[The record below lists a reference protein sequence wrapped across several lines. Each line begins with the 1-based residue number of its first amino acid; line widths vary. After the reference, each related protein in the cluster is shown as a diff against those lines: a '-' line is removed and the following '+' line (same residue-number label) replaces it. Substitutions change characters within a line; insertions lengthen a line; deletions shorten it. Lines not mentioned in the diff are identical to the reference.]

1 VDIKELVYELTKSV
15 RNKVFPHLGKP
26 SSRRTVD
33 IAVGGDATFAIDE
46 VAEED
51 VMEFLKKEGNIAY
64 YSEDKGLVV
73 YGKPKY
79 VLIVDPIDGTRPA
92 AAGFESACVSIAA
105 AEYVSEPKIKDVFLG
120 CVQEIKSGKIFLA
133 EKGTGLEIEE
143 DNREVDPILSS
154 NTGLN
159 SLFWS
164 IGFRGRPAKELITV
178 LGDLVDISSVDG
190 GVFDIGSA
198 SYSMTRLVTGQ
209 LDAYIDIGKR
219 MIDEAPEVKAI
230 FERVGRGYVLN
241 NNPYDIA
248 ASVLIVSEAGGIV
261 TDGYGKPIDD
271 YPVLGSG
278 LKFQISC
285 VAAGNMELHK
295 KVIREIDAG
304 IEKLKLLPKL

>member
-1 VDIKELVYELTKSV
+1 MDIKELVYELTKSV
-15 RNKVFPHLGKP
+15 REKVYPHLGKL
-26 SSRRTVD
+26 SSRRIVD
-33 IAVGGDATFAIDE
+33 VAVGGDSTFAIDE

-51 VMEFLKKEGNIAY
+51 VMIFLKKVGNIAY

-79 VLIVDPIDGTRPA
+79 VLIVDPVDGTRPA

-120 CVQEIKSGKIFLA
+120 CVQEIKTGKVFLA
-133 EKGTGLEIEE
+133 EKGKCLKIDEDGKEIAPLLSFNTDLE
-143 DNREVDPILSS
+143 
-154 NTGLN
+154 

-164 IGFRGRPAKELITV
+164 IGFRGRPANELITV

-219 MIDEAPEVKAI
+219 MIDEVPETKAI
-230 FERVGRGYVLN
+230 FERVGRGYILN

-248 ASVLIVSEAGGIV
+248 ASVVIAEEAGAIVS
-261 TDGYGKPIDD
+261 DGYGAPIDE

-278 LKFQISC
+278 LGFQISC
-285 VAAGNMELHK
+285 VAASDAELHK
-295 KVIREIDAG
+295 KVLKEVDSGID
-304 IEKLKLLPKL
+304 KLKLSQKL

>member
-1 VDIKELVYELTKSV
+1 MDIKELVYELTKSV
-15 RNKVFPHLGKP
+15 REKVYPHLGKL
-26 SSRRTVD
+26 SSRRIVD
-33 IAVGGDATFAIDE
+33 VAVGGDSTFAIDE

-51 VMEFLKKEGNIAY
+51 VMIFLKKVGNIAY

-79 VLIVDPIDGTRPA
+79 VLIVDPVDGTRPA

-120 CVQEIKSGKIFLA
+120 CVQEIKTGKVFLA
-133 EKGTGLEIEE
+133 EKGKGLKIEE
-143 DNREVDPILSS
+143 DGKEIAPLLSF
-154 NTGLN
+154 NTDLE

-164 IGFRGRPAKELITV
+164 IGFRGRPANELITV

-219 MIDEAPEVKAI
+219 MIDEVPETKAI
-230 FERVGRGYVLN
+230 FERVGRGYILN

-248 ASVLIVSEAGGIV
+248 ASVVIAEEAGAIVS
-261 TDGYGKPIDD
+261 DGYGAPIDE

-278 LKFQISC
+278 LGFQISC
-285 VAAGNMELHK
+285 VAASDAELHK
-295 KVIREIDAG
+295 KVLKEVDSGID
-304 IEKLKLLPKL
+304 KLKLSQKL